1 MEINQN
7 LIENKNI
14 SEKEYNEIMKPSNS
28 EERIDKV
35 ITKEKVEKLPNYFYD
50 YSYIE
55 NFFGK
60 EQI

>member
-1 MEINQN
+1 
-7 LIENKNI
+7 
-14 SEKEYNEIMKPSNS
+14 MKPSKS
-28 EERIDKV
+28 EKRKDKV